1 MEIINANYNNEIYNP
16 VMLSNPTEIT
26 KAVSINY
33 SQIAANNND
42 STIILCI
49 SLLFFVASLY
59 ISYRNKKNAQ
69 YLQALEILTQN
80 D

>member
-33 SQIAANNND
+33 SQIATNNND
-42 STIILCI
+42 STIILGI

-59 ISYRNKKNAQ
+59 ISYRNKKKA
-69 YLQALEILTQN
+69 
-80 D
+80 

>member
-42 STIILCI
+42 STIILGI

-59 ISYRNKKNAQ
+59 ISYRNKKN
-69 YLQALEILTQN
+69 T
-80 D
+80 

>member
-1 MEIINANYNNEIYNP
+1 MEIIKANYNNEIYNP

-33 SQIAANNND
+33 NQIAANNND

-49 SLLFFVASLY
+49 SLLFFAASLY
-59 ISYRNKKNAQ
+59 VSYRNKKN
-69 YLQALEILTQN
+69 T
-80 D
+80 